1 MKNVNLKKQAIR
13 LAKVC
18 AVISAFTLL
27 PKLLLAEKRKNTP
40 TVEDDALTE
49 LESVVAEE
57 KSKPS
62 GVTSEDSSND
72 VLKDLSQIDN
82 EESSSSG
89 KKQSSAKASTED
101 DPMLFLNDTK
111 EQEIV
116 PVKPKLADK
125 EITLAV
131 PPPKATETRNAPSRV
146 ISESSLLNED
156 NIYSGNAVYT
166 GKPIE
171 LLELKDT
178 DIRDALRLIGK
189 YSGYNIVI
197 GEDVSGKIGIL
208 SLTKVP
214 WDQAFSLILQ
224 SKKLGYTKEGN
235 VLRIAT
241 LATLKA
247 EKEEAAAAEQSKMR
261 VEPLKTML
269 IPISYAKASELSPR
283 AKSLLSDRG
292 SIDVDDRSNTIM
304 VRDIDK
310 VLQRAKKLF
319 TALDMQPPRVSIT
332 AKVMEMSEFLTRKFG
347 FNVMNFNLHPTSG
360 VSFDQTFVPS
370 SLEGRSVLVKA
381 ENFANL
387 EASFQLSEIDRQVK
401 VLASPTIS
409 VNQNS
414 KGTIRQNVSFI
425 RLIQGGTVNGQQQ
438 PAQFQSVNAE
448 LILEATPVVASDGT
462 ISITMHVKNDVP
474 SPDFGSGGNNG
485 SVDTRDINTS
495 LLLNSGDTAVI
506 GGIFKNTV
514 STATS
519 GVPLLMDIPI
529 LGFLF
534 SSRSKEVERSEILI
548 FLTAK
553 ITNADEVFKKT
564 L

>member
-1 MKNVNLKKQAIR
+1 MKNVTKKKNVLRFIQAC
-13 LAKVC
+13 LLL
-18 AVISAFTLL
+18 SAFTLL
-27 PKLLLAEKRKNTP
+27 PKLLLAEKRNNTQG
-40 TVEDDALTE
+40 VEDDALAE
-49 LESVVAEE
+49 LESAVADE
-57 KSKPS
+57 KRKVSATS
-62 GVTSEDSSND
+62 DVTTNE
-72 VLKDLSQIDN
+72 VLNDLSQINN
-82 EESSSSG
+82 EGKSEKNNSAGSSSD
-89 KKQSSAKASTED
+89 E
-101 DPMLFLNDTK
+101 DPMLFLGSDDKAPAVATK
-111 EQEIV
+111 PSIE
-116 PVKPKLADK
+116 PVKEPSLFA
-125 EITLAV
+125 
-131 PPPKATETRNAPSRV
+131 PPAKQGATINTSRT
-146 ISESSLLNED
+146 ISESSLLSED
-156 NIYSGNAVYT
+156 NIYSGNAIYT

-189 YSGYNIVI
+189 YSGYNIVV
-197 GEDVSGKIGIL
+197 GEDVSGKIGTL
-208 SLTKVP
+208 SLSKVP
-214 WDQAFSLILQ
+214 WDQAFSLVLQ

-292 SIDVDDRSNTIM
+292 SIDVDDRSNTII

-319 TALDMQPPRVSIT
+319 MTLDMQPPRVSIT

-347 FNVMNFNLHPTSG
+347 FNKMNFNVHPTSG
-360 VSFDQTFVPS
+360 VNFDQTFLPS
-370 SLEGRSVLVKA
+370 SFEGTSILVKA

-425 RLIQGGTVNGQQQ
+425 RLVQGGVVNGQQQ
-438 PAQFQSVNAE
+438 PSQFQSVNAE

-474 SPDFGSGGNNG
+474 SPDFGNGGNSG

-519 GVPLLMDIPI
+519 GIPLLMDIPI

-534 SSRSKEVERSEILI
+534 SGRSKEVERSEILI

-553 ITNADEVFKKT
+553 ITNAEEVFKRT